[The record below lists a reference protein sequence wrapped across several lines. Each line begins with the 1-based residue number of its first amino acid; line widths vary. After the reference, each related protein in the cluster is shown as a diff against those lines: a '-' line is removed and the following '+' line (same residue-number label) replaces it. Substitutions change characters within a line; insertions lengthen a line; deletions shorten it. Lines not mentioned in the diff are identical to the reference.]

1 VFLDW
6 KKKEYLGLKNPSL
19 IFQPPFRWPKSRTS
33 NIILFI
39 VFKKNKVVRLHI
51 IHPLK
56 KEKKKKASALG
67 RPSFNK
73 ASRLGET
80 LPICFL
86 FFLFLSKCT
95 LKN

>member
-1 VFLDW
+1 
-6 KKKEYLGLKNPSL
+6 
-19 IFQPPFRWPKSRTS
+19 
-33 NIILFI
+33 
-39 VFKKNKVVRLHI
+39 VVRLHI